1 VSSLKKLAISGT
13 IWTLIGYGSSQVL
26 RLGSN
31 LILTRLLVPEVFG
44 LMSLVNTFI
53 MGLNL
58 FSDVG
63 ISPSI
68 IQNPRGEEPE
78 FYNTAW
84 TLQVIRGFGIWIAC
98 IIIAYPVSVFYETPQ
113 LKWLIPILGL
123 NSIASGFQSTSLPLL
138 SKRVKVS
145 VSTLFQIG
153 VQLIFLTVM
162 ILLVWF
168 YRSIWSIVIASIISQ
183 ILSTIV
189 GHQLM
194 PEIKNRFTWNRESL
208 KELFSFGKW
217 IFISTAITFLA
228 MQSDRLILGR
238 LFPIEILGIYTIAFT
253 FSDIP
258 IEVINRINGSVVFPL
273 VSQLSDLSRQEL
285 RRKIIEQRK
294 FVLIIGITLV
304 VLLTCFGDLLVLN
317 LYDERY
323 KEAAW
328 MLQILALGV
337 WPNLLAVTMRSVQL
351 GIGKPMYGAYGY
363 LLKFIYMVIMLP
375 LITNIMGIFG
385 AILVI
390 AFNDIPF
397 YLAVQYG
404 LWKEQLLMIKQ
415 DLWATL
421 FLIFLISVILLI
433 RYYLGL
439 KLIIPIAVL
448 NNL

>member
-1 VSSLKKLAISGT
+1 MSSLKQLAIRGT
-13 IWTLIGYGSSQVL
+13 IWTFIGYGSSQVL

-44 LMSLVNTFI
+44 LMALVNTFI
-53 MGLNL
+53 MGLSL

-63 ISPSI
+63 INPSI
-68 IQNPRGEEPE
+68 IQNPRGEKPE

-84 TLQVIRGFGIWIAC
+84 TLQVIRGIGIWITC
-98 IIIAYPVSVFYETPQ
+98 IIIAYPISVFYDTPE
-113 LKWLIPILGL
+113 LKWLIPALGL
-123 NSIASGFQSTSLPLL
+123 NSIISGFQSTSLPLI
-138 SKRVKVS
+138 KKKVKVS
-145 VSTLFQIG
+145 ISTSFMLG
-153 VQLIFLTVM
+153 VQLVYLGLI
-162 ILLVWF
+162 ILFVWF
-168 YRSIWSIVIASIISQ
+168 YRSIWSLVIASIISQ
-183 ILSTIV
+183 IVSTIV
-189 GHQLM
+189 SHKLM
-194 PEIKNRFTWNRESL
+194 PEIKNRFTWNQESL

-217 IFISTAITFLA
+217 IFVSTAISFFA
-228 MQSDRLILGR
+228 MQCDRLLLGR

-253 FSDIP
+253 FADIP
-258 IEVINRINGSVVFPL
+258 IQVINRINGSVVFPL

-285 RRKIIEQRK
+285 RKKIIDKRK
-294 FVLIIGITLV
+294 LILILGITLV

-323 KEAAW
+323 KDGAW
-328 MLQILALGV
+328 MLQILALGI
-337 WPNLLAVTMRSVQL
+337 WPNLLSITMRSVQL

-375 LITNIMGIFG
+375 FITNIMGLFG

-404 LWKEQLLMIKQ
+404 LWKEQLLTVKQ
-415 DLWATL
+415 DFWATL
-421 FLIFLISVILLI
+421 FLVFLISIILFI

-439 KLIIPIAVL
+439 
-448 NNL
+448 NLTLPSNGFFD